1 MEVYSNTLWQ
11 LKQEVPLGYL
21 AHTLMEQDRLSP
33 QAWCALGNANSLD
46 QQHDDAIKCFSRA
59 TQLDPK
65 FAYAFTLQG
74 HEHVTNEEYEKAMAA
89 FRGAISADC
98 RHYNGW
104 YGLGTVFEKM
114 GKLDF
119 AEKHY
124 RKAAE
129 INPNN
134 ATILVKIGLVRPR
147 LILILL
153 ALLTHHRCSTASRKP
168 SPPCTNSTPRSK
180 STRPPNSRGSAKR
193 KSCSSLARLRNRSSS
208 FCT

>member
-1 MEVYSNTLWQ
+1 VLAQIGKAHYEREEYQKAEDVFQKIRDKAPAFLDHMEVYSNTLWQ
-11 LKQEVPLGYL
+11 LKREVPLGYL

-65 FAYAFTLQG
+65 FAYAFTLRG
-74 HEHVTNEEYEKAMAA
+74 HEHVTNEEYEKAMSA
-89 FRGAISADC
+89 FRGAISADS

-134 ATILVKIGLVRPR
+134 ATILVKIGLVSHITPF
-147 LILILL
+147 LVTT
-153 ALLTHHRCSTASRKP
+153 LTRHRCSTA
-168 SPPCTNSTPRSK
+168 
-180 STRPPNSRGSAKR
+180 
-193 KSCSSLARLRNRSSS
+193 
-208 FCT
+208 